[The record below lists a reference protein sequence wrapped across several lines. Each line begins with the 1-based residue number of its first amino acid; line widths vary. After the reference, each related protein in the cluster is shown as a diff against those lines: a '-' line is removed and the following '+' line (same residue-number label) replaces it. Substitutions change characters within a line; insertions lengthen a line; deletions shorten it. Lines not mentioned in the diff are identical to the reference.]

1 MKKDP
6 NTGLL
11 ILAFA
16 TIYVVWGTTY
26 LAMRVAVETIPP
38 FMMAG
43 VRFLLA
49 GSVTFLFLKFRG
61 VATPGFD
68 QWKQGAIVG
77 LFLMVG
83 GNGLVSWAEQEIPS
97 GIAALVVASMPIW
110 MCIFDWL
117 IFKGSRPG
125 GFTAIGLVLGFVGM
139 GILFAPSFSSG
150 AASSLDLFSLFVL
163 VFAPVFWSLGSL
175 YSRAANLPSNVFM
188 SAAIQSMSGGLVLLL
203 TSIVMGEW
211 WKLDLDQVSVNSIL
225 AMLYLA
231 IFGSIIALSTYV
243 WLLKQVSPSRVSTY
257 TYVNPIIA
265 VLLGWLILDE
275 TITGQTIFAICV
287 IVGSVVMVVVSRSK
301 PQPAAAT
308 DETKIPVETD
318 HVEIRKKLVE
328 TKDVLDKQCKA

>member
-49 GSVTFLFLKFRG
+49 GSVTFLFLKLRG
-61 VATPGFD
+61 VATPGFV

-117 IFKGSRPG
+117 LFKGSRPG
-125 GFTAIGLVLGFVGM
+125 GYTAIGLILGFVGM

-150 AASSLDLFSLFVL
+150 AASSLDLFSLVVL
-163 VFAPVFWSLGSL
+163 VFAPVFWSIGSL
-175 YSRAANLPSNVFM
+175 YSRTANLPSNVFM

-203 TSIVMGEW
+203 TSIMLGEW
-211 WKLDLDQVSVNSIL
+211 WNLDQVSTNSIL

-275 TITGQTIFAICV
+275 TITAQTIFAICV
-287 IVGSVVMVVVSRSK
+287 IVGSVVMVVMSRGKPKPPAVTDSSK
-301 PQPAAAT
+301 L
-308 DETKIPVETD
+308 PVEAE
-318 HVEIRKKLVE
+318 HVEIRKQLVE
-328 TKDVLDKQCKA
+328 SNDVLDKRCKA